1 MKYIILGKG
10 IKKGT
15 INDDSSDLSTY
26 FELGWEVV
34 GSRIDIINYL
44 QSNKIDVNELTLV
57 TLEDRKFMYNS
68 FYPNVISF
76 DEYLK
81 VKKNEDSVEDWTITR
96 NFSFLNAYN
105 NFVNPQ
111 TKELQ
116 NIERDYELLF
126 NGYNLESSDYNYI
139 KENYVVLAL
148 RYREHNSG
156 KNADEIFFK
165 DLVLKIKNQICDKV
179 FVVGYG
185 SEKFS
190 TDNNCVYI
198 NRLVDFV
205 CLIKNKNCLSLVA
218 QSTGTLCLALMSSN
232 SHIHL
237 LDHTKC
243 SDLLGDNAVLGGK
256 CVQLFTNGLTPYYTF
271 SHDIIQ
277 PIVDKIKNFN

>member
-165 DLVLKIKNQICDKV
+165 DLV
-179 FVVGYG
+179 
-185 SEKFS
+185 
-190 TDNNCVYI
+190 
-198 NRLVDFV
+198 
-205 CLIKNKNCLSLVA
+205 
-218 QSTGTLCLALMSSN
+218 
-232 SHIHL
+232 
-237 LDHTKC
+237 
-243 SDLLGDNAVLGGK
+243 
-256 CVQLFTNGLTPYYTF
+256 
-271 SHDIIQ
+271 
-277 PIVDKIKNFN
+277 